1 MKKYSL
7 KIYSDFD
14 GTIMKNDVWL
24 NSLGNFIKD
33 KISLN
38 KLCEDFQSGKISTR
52 EVNERHLALVEDFSF
67 DKFNSYLDDE
77 AIDEYFR
84 DFIFF
89 CNEREI
95 KLTILSSG
103 LDYYINYILKRE
115 NIDLNYYSSS
125 LMWDDKNKKI
135 SCSYKFTDEY
145 CRFCDTCKRN
155 LLINNT
161 NDLENE
167 VSVYIGD
174 GVSDFCVSNYADI
187 VFAKGKLA
195 SYCWKNNITYYDYN
209 NFSDVKNKLIKLI
222 GTNTIK
228 QRRESSIRRKDIFI
242 GG

>member
-103 LDYYINYILKRE
+103 LDYYIIIY
-115 NIDLNYYSSS
+115 
-125 LMWDDKNKKI
+125 
-135 SCSYKFTDEY
+135 
-145 CRFCDTCKRN
+145 
-155 LLINNT
+155 
-161 NDLENE
+161 
-167 VSVYIGD
+167 
-174 GVSDFCVSNYADI
+174 
-187 VFAKGKLA
+187 
-195 SYCWKNNITYYDYN
+195 
-209 NFSDVKNKLIKLI
+209 
-222 GTNTIK
+222 
-228 QRRESSIRRKDIFI
+228 
-242 GG
+242 